1 MVALGLAL
9 GASIAWGGS
18 DFLAGLVTRRL
29 PVLTVLAL
37 SQGFGLVLV
46 LALLALAAL
55 VPVATAAMA
64 GELPTP
70 GVVAGLALALAGG
83 VLVALEPRQAGASR
97 RRVAP
102 GAALALL
109 AALGFGAFFVAID
122 VAANEGGVAWA
133 VSVNRATSF
142 AALIVVI
149 AIGRRIGVVSAWGG
163 S

>member
-37 SQGFGLVLV
+37 SHGFGV
-46 LALLALAAL
+46 
-55 VPVATAAMA
+55 
-64 GELPTP
+64 
-70 GVVAGLALALAGG
+70 ALALAGG
-83 VLVALEPRQAGASR
+83 LLVALEPRQAGASR

>member
-46 LALLALAAL
+46 LA
-55 VPVATAAMA
+55 
-64 GELPTP
+64 
-70 GVVAGLALALAGG
+70 GG

-97 RRVAP
+97 RRAAP

-109 AALGFGAFFVAID
+109 AALGFGAFFVGID

-149 AIGRRIGVVSAWGG
+149 AIGRRIGVVSAWGC